1 MTILGGLAFVVPL
14 LSGALLV
21 HLIWPERGLAFL
33 PMKLALAVGVGLGLR
48 SLLYFVYL
56 LLFAGQ
62 NWFIGVEVGSQINRF
77 QFFTGFH
84 RLQFSRR

>member
-1 MTILGGLAFVVPL
+1 MTILGGLAFVLPL

-48 SLLYFVYL
+48 SLLYFV
-56 LLFAGQ
+56 
-62 NWFIGVEVGSQINRF
+62 
-77 QFFTGFH
+77 
-84 RLQFSRR
+84 